1 MSNKLTVRLII
12 LLILI
17 VSIAVPFTFYFVSF
31 HGSLSHQVA
40 DWGYFS
46 TFWIAF
52 ITLANTVAIVTLTY
66 YFQSAESTRATILDR
81 PIISISRNHAG
92 TGYVLANIGKGAAL
106 NILCYCS
113 SSNDFEQKK
122 FTQKRIC
129 YSLKNGDSF
138 EKDWLNGSLIIVEYS
153 DIFNQIYFSMMQR
166 DRFYIFNKN
175 HEPLLR
181 SNEKEIRKYTQ
192 FFKQY
197 IQWDTSGPTWP

>member
-1 MSNKLTVRLII
+1 MNNKQTVRFII
-12 LLILI
+12 LLII
-17 VSIAVPFTFYFVSF
+17 VVSIAIPLIFYFISF
-31 HGSLSHQVA
+31 HGRLSNQAA

-52 ITLANTVAIVTLTY
+52 ITLANTIAIITLTY
-66 YFQSAESTRATILDR
+66 YFQSAEATRATILDR
-81 PIISISRNHAG
+81 PVVSISRNSGG
-92 TGYVLANIGKGAAL
+92 TGYILSNIGKGAAL

-113 SSNDFEQKK
+113 SSPDFEQNK

-138 EKDWLNGSLIIVEYS
+138 AKDWLNGSLIIVEYT
-153 DIFNQIYFSMMQR
+153 DIFNLTYFSMMQN

-175 HEPLLR
+175 HEPLFQ

-197 IQWDTSGPTWP
+197 MQWDTSKPTWP